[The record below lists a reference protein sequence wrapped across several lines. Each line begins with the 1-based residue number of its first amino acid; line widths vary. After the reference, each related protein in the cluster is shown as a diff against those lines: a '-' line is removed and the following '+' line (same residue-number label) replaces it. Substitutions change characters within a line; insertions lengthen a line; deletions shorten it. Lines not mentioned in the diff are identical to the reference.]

1 LGTYV
6 IRRLFLA
13 VIVLIIV
20 SLLLFITV
28 HLLPGDPIYMIMS
41 SGQVDASTAAEVEH
55 IRHQYGL
62 DRPLVV
68 QYVSWLNQ
76 VIHGDLGVSIVK
88 HMSVA
93 DMIADRVPV
102 SFYLGGVSFLIGI
115 PLGIG
120 AGILCS
126 IRRGTWLDTIVTSVA
141 NIGIC
146 IPGFWLAILLVYLLG
161 LELRLLPVFG
171 FTPIYQDPVM
181 SIKQSIMPIFC
192 LAVPPIASNCRLTRS
207 SMLEVIH
214 QDYIRTA
221 WSKGLRERTV
231 IFRHAMKNGI
241 LPILTMLGM
250 GVAHIIGGSI
260 FIEQVY
266 GIPGMGRLALDAVNA
281 HDYPVLQANV
291 LIFATLIL
299 LSNLIVDLC
308 YGWLDPRVRYN

>member
-1 LGTYV
+1 LTTYV

-13 VIVLIIV
+13 VIVLILV
-20 SLLLFITV
+20 SLLVFIAV
-28 HLLPGDPIYMIMS
+28 HLLPGDPIYMIIS
-41 SGQVDASTAAEVEH
+41 SGQADASTAAEIEA
-55 IRHQYGL
+55 IRHEYGL
-62 DRPLVV
+62 DRPLFV
-68 QYVSWLNQ
+68 QYISWFNQ
-76 VIHGDLGVSIVK
+76 VIK
-88 HMSVA
+88 HMPVK
-93 DMIADRVPV
+93 DMIGDRVPV
-102 SFYLGGVSFLIGI
+102 SLYLGGLAFIIGI

-120 AGILCS
+120 AGIICAV
-126 IRRGTWLDTIVTSVA
+126 RRGTWLDTIVTSIA

-146 IPGFWLAILLVYLLG
+146 IPSFWLAILLIYLIG
-161 LELRLLPVFG
+161 LQLRLLPVFG
-171 FTPIYQDPVM
+171 FTPIYEDPVM

-192 LAVPPIASNCRLTRS
+192 LAIAPIASNCRLTRS
-207 SMLEVIH
+207 SLLEVIH

-221 WSKGLRERTV
+221 WAKGLQERTV
-231 IFRHAMKNGI
+231 IFRHALKNGI

-291 LIFATLIL
+291 LIFAVLIL
-299 LSNLIVDLC
+299 VSNLIVDLC

>member
-1 LGTYV
+1 LTTYV

-13 VIVLIIV
+13 VIVLILV
-20 SLLLFITV
+20 SLLVFIAV
-28 HLLPGDPIYMIMS
+28 HLLPGDPIYMIIS
-41 SGQVDASTAAEVEH
+41 SGQADASTAAEIEA
-55 IRHQYGL
+55 IRHEYGL
-62 DRPLVV
+62 DRPLFV
-68 QYVSWLNQ
+68 QYISWFNQ
-76 VIHGDLGVSIVK
+76 VIHGELGESIIK
-88 HMSVA
+88 HMPVK
-93 DMIADRVPV
+93 DMIGDRVPV
-102 SFYLGGVSFLIGI
+102 SLYLGGLAFIIGI

-120 AGILCS
+120 AGIICAV
-126 IRRGTWLDTIVTSVA
+126 RRGTWLDTIVTSIA

-146 IPGFWLAILLVYLLG
+146 IPSFWLAILLIYLIG
-161 LELRLLPVFG
+161 LQLRLLPVFG
-171 FTPIYQDPVM
+171 FTPIYEDPVM

-192 LAVPPIASNCRLTRS
+192 LAIAPIASNCRLTRS
-207 SMLEVIH
+207 SLLEVIH

-221 WSKGLRERTV
+221 WAKGLQERTV
-231 IFRHAMKNGI
+231 IFRHALKNGI

-291 LIFATLIL
+291 LIFAVLIL
-299 LSNLIVDLC
+299 VSNLIVDLC

>member
-1 LGTYV
+1 LTTYV
-6 IRRLFLA
+6 LRRLLLA
-13 VIVLIIV
+13 VIVLILV
-20 SLLLFITV
+20 SLLLFIAV

-41 SGQVDASTAAEVEH
+41 SGQVDASTTAEVEA

-62 DRPLVV
+62 DRPLFV

-76 VIHGDLGVSIVK
+76 VVHGELGVSIIK
-88 HMSVA
+88 HMPVS
-93 DMIADRVPV
+93 DMIRDRIPV
-102 SFYLGGVSFLIGI
+102 SFYLGGLSFVIGI

-120 AGILCS
+120 AGIICAV
-126 IRRGTWLDTIVTSVA
+126 RRGSRLDTVVTSLA

-146 IPGFWLAILLVYLLG
+146 IPSFWLAILLIYLLG
-161 LELRLLPVFG
+161 LQLRLLPVFG
-171 FTPIYQDPVM
+171 FTPLIESPVM
-181 SIKQSIMPIFC
+181 SIKQTIMPVFC
-192 LAVPPIASNCRLTRS
+192 LAIAPVAMNCRLTRS

-221 WSKGLRERTV
+221 WAKGLKERVV
-231 IFRHAMKNGI
+231 IFRHALKNGL

-250 GVAHIIGGSI
+250 GLAGIIGGSV

-291 LIFATLIL
+291 LIFATLIM